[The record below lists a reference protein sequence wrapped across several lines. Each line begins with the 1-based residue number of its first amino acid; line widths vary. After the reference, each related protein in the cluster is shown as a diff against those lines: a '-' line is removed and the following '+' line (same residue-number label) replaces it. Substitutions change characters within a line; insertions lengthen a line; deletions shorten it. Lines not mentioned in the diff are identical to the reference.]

1 MSTATAARP
10 RFSSRTWR
18 PLTTLA
24 LVLCLG
30 PAQAESW
37 YRWLDREGAPQLTRE
52 RPPLGLVFTEVVL
65 PDPVPWRS
73 PPAQPA
79 ELPTGTEP
87 GALKLF
93 RDVSRSVYRISS
105 HPRSRPLGDD
115 GARYGTAVAVSDD
128 TLLTNCHIVAAA
140 DRRISI
146 ASTGKDSSRDAD
158 DDAEL
163 VASDFAADRCV
174 VRTRRLRLEPVAGV
188 RAWESLEVGEAVYAI
203 GNPRSLARTL
213 SEGLVSGKRLVR
225 GSRWVQTTAPIS
237 PGSSGGGLF
246 DQRGNLVGITTGSL
260 RDAQGINFAIAAD
273 EFWR

>member
-1 MSTATAARP
+1 MSTANAP
-10 RFSSRTWR
+10 RRRFRTLTGR
-18 PLTTLA
+18 PLTALA
-24 LVLCLG
+24 LALALG

-73 PPAQPA
+73 APAQPA
-79 ELPTGTEP
+79 ELPAGAEP
-87 GALKLF
+87 GAQKLF
-93 RDVSRSVYRISS
+93 REASRSVYRISS
-105 HPRSRPLGDD
+105 RPRSRPLGDD
-115 GARYGTAVAVSDD
+115 GARFGTAVAVSDD

-140 DRRISI
+140 DHRITIGS
-146 ASTGKDSSRDAD
+146 SGKDSDE
-158 DDAEL
+158 DAEL
-163 VASDFAADRCV
+163 VAADFAADRCV
-174 VRTRRLRLEPVAGV
+174 VRTRGLRLEPVAGV
-188 RAWESLEVGEAVYAI
+188 RSWESLEVGEAVYAI
-203 GNPRSLARTL
+203 GNPRSLARTM